1 MEHIPIVITGPSGT
15 GKTKLIEYI
24 TNRNIEYTEAVGVT
38 TRERRKTD
46 RNINFTTKEN
56 FVKLINEHR
65 LIEYTIYN
73 GNYYGMPINELDKLK
88 RQSVIFDV
96 GYSSAK
102 LVKMTYNKTKMI
114 YMLPPSEEEL
124 IKRLKKENR
133 DINRFVLGKNETL
146 KNSQYY
152 DYLLISDTDN
162 MEAIYQNFINIVEKN
177 EKTDIDKKE
186 KFIEDFYR

>member
-46 RNINFTTKEN
+46 KNINFITKEN
-56 FVKLINEHR
+56 FVNLINEHR
-65 LIEYTIYN
+65 LIEYTIFN

-177 EKTDIDKKE
+177 KKTDIDKKE

>member
-24 TNRNIEYTEAVGVT
+24 ANRNIEYTEAVGVT